1 MNNKEHDHWEQQLQD
16 VEEVIKDPE
25 TPQGIK
31 ELLFEWLND
40 GEEDTEPKVYAEI
53 TTGAM
58 HSDKEHKAKGHTAED
73 CYDLK
78 VF

>member
-1 MNNKEHDHWEQQLQD
+1 M
-16 VEEVIKDPE
+16 
-25 TPQGIK
+25 
-31 ELLFEWLND
+31 LFEWLND

-53 TTGAM
+53 ATGAM
-58 HSDKEHKAKGHTAED
+58 HTDKEHKAKGHTEED